1 MPKSYFWSLLLI
13 ILLTSSVAAQTD
25 QLTRGVK
32 ESYSTADFSR
42 VVDKSKELVEKY
54 SKENVLVVV
63 DVDNTLLAMN
73 QDLGSD
79 QWYNWQSG
87 LLKDD
92 PSSPDLVAADFQ
104 GLLGV
109 QGTLFALSRMH
120 PPEPKLPKQMAEIQ
134 QLGLTTVV
142 LTSRSH
148 EFRDATEREL
158 KRNGYDL
165 ASTAPGI
172 NEVRGC
178 LLYTSPSPRD
188 S

>member
-1 MPKSYFWSLLLI
+1 MPKSCFWSLLLI
-13 ILLTSSVAAQTD
+13 VLLTSSVAAQTD

-109 QGTLFALSRMH
+109 
-120 PPEPKLPKQMAEIQ
+120 
-134 QLGLTTVV
+134 
-142 LTSRSH
+142 
-148 EFRDATEREL
+148 
-158 KRNGYDL
+158 
-165 ASTAPGI
+165 
-172 NEVRGC
+172 C
-178 LLYTSPSPRD
+178 LLYTSD
-188 S
+188 AADE